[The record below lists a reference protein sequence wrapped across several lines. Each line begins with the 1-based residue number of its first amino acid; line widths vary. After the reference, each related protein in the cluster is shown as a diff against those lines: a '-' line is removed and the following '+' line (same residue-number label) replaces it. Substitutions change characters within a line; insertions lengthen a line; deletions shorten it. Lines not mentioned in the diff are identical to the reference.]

1 MKDGPD
7 FETLLEQFER
17 EQTGASFRE
26 PQVGEK
32 VKGTV
37 VSIGR
42 EQLFVDLG
50 GKAEGVM
57 DVAEVT
63 DPSGRLTVSVGD
75 TLESSIT
82 GKDETTGT
90 LLLGRQHGRHLHG
103 LAELERAFS
112 SQLPVEG
119 QVTGV
124 TKGGVEV
131 QIGGQRGFCPASQI
145 DVRFVDDLGE
155 FVGQRLSFRIT
166 KLESGRHTNL
176 VVSRRVLLE
185 AEQQARAAETRARL
199 EVGAVLSGTVTAIK
213 DFGAFVDLGGVEGM
227 VHVSELAFGHIRHP
241 GEVLSVGQPVEV
253 SVLRIDPTDNPRQ
266 PERIALSIRALSRD
280 PWQDAAARYPAG
292 ARVRGTI
299 TRIQAFGAFVELE
312 PGIEGMIHVSE
323 LGTGR
328 RVSHP
333 QEAVSTGQAVEATVL
348 GVDSSRRR
356 ISLTLDPSKQTDAE
370 ETKTF
375 RDYGKPREGF
385 ATLGDLLRES
395 LGDKK

>member
-112 SQLPVEG
+112 GQLPVEG

-176 VVSRRVLLE
+176 VVSRRALLE

-348 GVDSSRRR
+348 DVDSSRRR